1 MGSGVMKQSVSE
13 HQISFLIYLS
23 PGSDCPSRSMP
34 KASISS
40 MNITAGDL
48 AFHRYNNTFI
58 SNFLRRQEFAL
69 SNTQSQ
75 TLATAKQC
83 AFSFSCV

>member
-1 MGSGVMKQSVSE
+1 MIIARKLRDGVWRSE
-13 HQISFLIYLS
+13 AVGQEAPISFCIYLS

-48 AFHRYNNTFI
+48 AFHRYTDTSI

-69 SNTQSQ
+69 SNNR
-75 TLATAKQC
+75 
-83 AFSFSCV
+83 